1 MFSIN
6 GDDAKRAEGHFDSDG
21 DCHAQLDKSMDTENK
36 ETTLTGD
43 KLRSDGD
50 RHTQLHKSLDTEN
63 KETTLTGDELLSDGD
78 RHAQLSLTNQWVL
91 KIKRQH

>member
-1 MFSIN
+1 M
-6 GDDAKRAEGHFDSDG
+6 G
-21 DCHAQLDKSMDTENK
+21 TENK

-43 KLRSDGD
+43 ELRSDGD

-78 RHAQLSLTNQWVL
+78 RHTQLDKSNGY
-91 KIKRQH
+91 